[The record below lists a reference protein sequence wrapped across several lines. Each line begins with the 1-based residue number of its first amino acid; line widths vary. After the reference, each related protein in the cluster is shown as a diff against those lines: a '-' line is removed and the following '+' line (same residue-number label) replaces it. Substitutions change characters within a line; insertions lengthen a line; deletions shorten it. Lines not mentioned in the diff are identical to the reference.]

1 MPHMVFGLKN
11 RVSGGTGPGGAET
24 LGAAQGVSPTPQ
36 RASQPSRSGTPWL
49 RVTLVLVFLG
59 LVLLFIFQNLHHV
72 RVTFVT
78 AHWSGPL
85 GVDLLLAAVL
95 GGVVVA
101 AVEAARI
108 FQRGRVARR
117 HHRAHLK
124 AEAAK

>member
-1 MPHMVFGLKN
+1 MPHMVFGLKS
-11 RVSGGTGPGGAET
+11 RVSGGAGPGGPGA
-24 LGAAQGVSPTPQ
+24 LGAAEGKSPTPQ
-36 RASQPSRSGTPWL
+36 PASQPTRSGTPWL
-49 RVTLVLVFLG
+49 RVILVLVFLG

-72 RVTFVT
+72 RVSFIT

-101 AVEAARI
+101 AVGAARI

-124 AEAAK
+124 AGEAK